1 MSNVNLKTD
10 FKNGDKLYAEQ
21 LNNNFGLIKEAFAK
35 GATGDVV
42 WQDGTTVKFRRHI
55 TTDIEQLPILDGAII
70 YDIQKGR
77 NYIDYDGKRIQ
88 VGSAGNEVII
98 GEESEI
104 TEDTKL
110 IIEQEFID
118 NIGTEVVNSLEG
130 NETNKAPSVALFNNK
145 FANIVNLFYPI
156 GSIYMSVNSTNP
168 STLFGGTWE
177 QLKDRFLLGA
187 GSTYSNGDTGGSATH
202 KLTVNEMPAHTHN
215 GLYWQG
221 TKGISLNSGGT
232 SGYHLQ
238 WESGDNGEATDM
250 VTNTRGGSKAHNNM
264 PPYLVVYMWKRTA

>member
-21 LNNNFGLIKEAFAK
+21 LNNNFELIKEAFAK

-42 WQDGTTVKFRRHI
+42 WQDGTTVKFRRYV

-118 NIGTEVVNSLEG
+118 NIGSEVVDSLEG
-130 NETNKAPSVALFNNK
+130 NETNKAPSVASVNNK
-145 FANIVNLFYPI
+145 FEKIVDLVYPI
-156 GSIYMSVNSTNP
+156 GAIYMSVNDIHP

-202 KLTVNEMPAHTHN
+202 KLTVNEIPSHSHSTN
-215 GLYWQG
+215 FNY
-221 TKGISLNSGGT
+221 GT
-232 SGYHLQ
+232 SVGNYENVCLTSDYKGKVVKSD
-238 WESGDNGEATDM
+238 WISSA
-250 VTNTRGGSKAHNNM
+250 GGGQAHNNM
-264 PPYLVVYMWKRTA
+264 PPYLTVYMWKRTA